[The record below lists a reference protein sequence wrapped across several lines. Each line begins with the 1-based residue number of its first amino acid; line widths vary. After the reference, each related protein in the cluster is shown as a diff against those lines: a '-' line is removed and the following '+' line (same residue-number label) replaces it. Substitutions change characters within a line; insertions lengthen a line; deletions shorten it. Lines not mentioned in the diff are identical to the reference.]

1 MTRITTN
8 ACPEA
13 TAERAAVEIA
23 RALESAREQRGVAH
37 LALSGGS
44 TPART
49 YELLASA
56 MDGWDGVEIWFAD
69 ERCVGPEDAE
79 SNFRLAAET
88 LLRPAAIDPARVH
101 RMVGELGP
109 DEGAR
114 QYADELSSSSAVP
127 GSSAAASVPGASAGE
142 PAVVV
147 VAAAAPVLPV
157 LDLIAL
163 GIGPDGH
170 VASLF
175 PGAPTLDAGDL
186 ALCLG
191 VRDSPKPPPE
201 RITLSLAVLRAARR
215 CMLLATGAGKADA
228 ISAALGEATRHVP
241 ASLLARER
249 LTVIVDDAASPPP
262 GLG

>member
-1 MTRITTN
+1 MTRITTFAN
-8 ACPEA
+8 PEA

-23 RALESAREQRGVAH
+23 RALENAREQRGVAH

-56 MDGWDGVEIWFAD
+56 LEDWEGVEIWFAD

-79 SNFRLAAET
+79 SNYRLAAET
-88 LLRPAAIDPARVH
+88 LLRPAAIDPARIH
-101 RMVGELGP
+101 RMEGELGP
-109 DEGAR
+109 EEGAR
-114 QYADELSSSSAVP
+114 RYAEALLAGFEPEQTSPP
-127 GSSAAASVPGASAGE
+127 GS
-142 PAVVV
+142 PA
-147 VAAAAPVLPV
+147 LPV

-175 PGAPTLDAGDL
+175 PGAPTLDTGEQ

-191 VRDSPKPPPE
+191 VHDSPKPPPQ

-215 CMLLATGAGKADA
+215 CLLLATGAGKADA
-228 ISAALGEATRHVP
+228 IAAALGEPTHHVP
-241 ASLLARER
+241 ASLLVRER